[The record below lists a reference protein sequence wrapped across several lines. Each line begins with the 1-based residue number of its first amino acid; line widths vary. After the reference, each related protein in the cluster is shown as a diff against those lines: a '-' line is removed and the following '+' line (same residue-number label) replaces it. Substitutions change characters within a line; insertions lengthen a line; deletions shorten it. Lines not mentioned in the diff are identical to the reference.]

1 MTYLFTRHVPS
12 PSTGDL
18 SWIALSVSL
27 LTCFQSRF
35 LEMFMRVSKSIQG
48 IFYPGDPLA
57 NYDNTGVGKGK
68 FKNVNIAFMADEK
81 NPLQDLDYKFA
92 FDTVSLIFQILCKI
106 INNH

>member
-1 MTYLFTRHVPS
+1 
-12 PSTGDL
+12 
-18 SWIALSVSL
+18 
-27 LTCFQSRF
+27 
-35 LEMFMRVSKSIQG
+35 MFMRVSKSIQG

-92 FDTVSLIFQILCKI
+92 FDTVSLIF
-106 INNH
+106 